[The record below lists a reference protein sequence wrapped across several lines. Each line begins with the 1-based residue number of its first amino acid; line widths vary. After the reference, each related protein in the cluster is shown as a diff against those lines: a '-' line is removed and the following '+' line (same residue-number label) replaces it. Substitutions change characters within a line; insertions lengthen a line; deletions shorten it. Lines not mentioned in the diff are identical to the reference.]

1 MLNKVYSEK
10 YDMTKEEKTLEEEI
24 ITTELSDEELDLMY
38 KRYKVLTTEIEEEVG
53 SIDDQVKALI
63 QQFKGGKA
71 FYNGK

>member
-38 KRYKVLTTEIEEEVG
+38 KRYKVLTTEIEEE
-53 SIDDQVKALI
+53 ALI